1 MQIGN
6 LELKVPIVLAP
17 MAGVTDLPYRNI
29 IRKMGCELVYS
40 EMVSSRGLVYGS
52 EKTFDL
58 MEFSSEDGYMAI
70 QLFGDDPEIMAEASR
85 IVERKVNPDILDIN
99 MGCPANKVI
108 KSGSGSLLMKNPGL
122 AGEII
127 KAVVK
132 AVKIPVT
139 FKIRAGWDQNNINA
153 VEIARIGEEMGA
165 AAVTVHGR
173 TREQFYSGQADWEII
188 SKVKEAVS
196 IPVIG
201 NGDIFTPEDVR
212 RMFAETGCDAVMI
225 GRGCLGNPWL
235 FKRAIHLLETGELLP
250 EPDFQERIRMALYH
264 LREAIA
270 YFGEKRAIPR
280 MRKHIAWYLKGLPHS
295 TEIKEGING
304 LAKGEEV
311 ADGLNNYLRS
321 LN

>member
-108 KSGSGSLLMKNPGL
+108 K
-122 AGEII
+122 
-127 KAVVK
+127 VV
-132 AVKIPVT
+132 PVP
-139 FKIRAGWDQNNINA
+139 
-153 VEIARIGEEMGA
+153 
-165 AAVTVHGR
+165 
-173 TREQFYSGQADWEII
+173 Y
-188 SKVKEAVS
+188 
-196 IPVIG
+196 
-201 NGDIFTPEDVR
+201 
-212 RMFAETGCDAVMI
+212 
-225 GRGCLGNPWL
+225 
-235 FKRAIHLLETGELLP
+235 
-250 EPDFQERIRMALYH
+250 
-264 LREAIA
+264 
-270 YFGEKRAIPR
+270 
-280 MRKHIAWYLKGLPHS
+280 
-295 TEIKEGING
+295 
-304 LAKGEEV
+304 
-311 ADGLNNYLRS
+311 
-321 LN
+321 

>member
-311 ADGLNNYLRS
+311 EDVLNNYLRS

>member
-1 MQIGN
+1 
-6 LELKVPIVLAP
+6 
-17 MAGVTDLPYRNI
+17 
-29 IRKMGCELVYS
+29 
-40 EMVSSRGLVYGS
+40 
-52 EKTFDL
+52 

-173 TREQFYSGQADWEII
+173 TREQFYSGQADW
-188 SKVKEAVS
+188 
-196 IPVIG
+196 
-201 NGDIFTPEDVR
+201 
-212 RMFAETGCDAVMI
+212 
-225 GRGCLGNPWL
+225 
-235 FKRAIHLLETGELLP
+235 
-250 EPDFQERIRMALYH
+250 
-264 LREAIA
+264 
-270 YFGEKRAIPR
+270 
-280 MRKHIAWYLKGLPHS
+280 
-295 TEIKEGING
+295 
-304 LAKGEEV
+304 
-311 ADGLNNYLRS
+311 
-321 LN
+321 